1 MAITLAD
8 FTKIW
13 ASTSPL
19 TPYSFGDANYQ
30 EGWNFIGSTPPARQM
45 WDSYM
50 KRSDEKQQYI
60 VNNFLPLSGGTM
72 TGAIVGNPI
81 TLTADDGNGN
91 ISSFVGKA
99 DGTASWNGFD
109 ITPQKS
115 SNQGTTTDVNV
126 PNNSTT
132 NLMSVNLTKG
142 TWLIQ
147 AIAGFNGNSNG
158 YRRLGIS
165 TNTSQTNAD
174 RYKVVDAPSTGSTT
188 THLSLT
194 TIIAVESTTTYYI
207 NVYQNSGSTLA
218 TSGGYIIFKLSDDE

>member
-1 MAITLAD
+1 MAINITD
-8 FTKIW
+8 FDKIW

-19 TPYSFGDANYQ
+19 TPYAFSENNYKQ
-30 EGWNFIGSTPPARQM
+30 GWNFVGATPPARQM

-91 ISSFVGKA
+91 ISSFVGNA
-99 DGTASWNGFD
+99 DGTANWNGFD

-126 PNNSTT
+126 PNNSIT

-142 TWLIQ
+142 TWLIH
-147 AIAGFNGNSNG
+147 ATAGFTGNSNG

-165 TNTSQTNAD
+165 TNTTSTNAD
-174 RYKVVDAPSTGSTT
+174 RFKVVDGASTGSTT
-188 THLSLT
+188 SHLSLT
-194 TIIAVESTTTYYI
+194 TIVPVSSTTTFYI
-207 NVYQNSGSTLA
+207 NVYQTSGSTLA
-218 TSGGYIIFKLSDDE
+218 TSGGYVIFKLSDDV